1 MAKIDRHAIETKYE
15 ALRNVLDERTR
26 RLWAAAE
33 ARCLPY
39 GGVSVVSSVTGL
51 SRTTILAGMKEL
63 QSTGQRAISME
74 RTGIRRPGGG
84 RKSLTACDTSLEHDL
99 EFLVEPLTRGDP
111 ESPLRWTC
119 KSTRR
124 LAEEL
129 NRQGH
134 RIGDRK
140 VADLLHHLHYSLQAN
155 AKTREGSHHPDRNA
169 QFEYINKLTKL
180 FQKNGQPV
188 ISVDTKKKELVGD
201 FKNSGREWHP
211 KEQPEEV
218 RVHDFEDTELGKVIP
233 YGVYDLSKNEGWV
246 TVGTDHDTSDFAIDT
261 IMSWWKQMGRYAYP
275 DGTEI
280 LILADSGGSNGS
292 RSRLWKIGVQ
302 RLANATALD
311 VTVCHFPPGTS
322 KWNKIEHRLFS
333 FITQNWRGRP
343 LVSHEVIVNLIGTT
357 TTRNGLSV
365 QARLSSKKYKTGTK
379 VSNKDFAQINIKPKR
394 FHGDWNYTILRKTNS
409 HS

>member
-1 MAKIDRHAIETKYE
+1 
-15 ALRNVLDERTR
+15 
-26 RLWAAAE
+26 
-33 ARCLPY
+33 
-39 GGVSVVSSVTGL
+39 
-51 SRTTILAGMKEL
+51 MKEL
-63 QSTGQRAISME
+63 RAVAQTPIPTES
-74 RTGIRRPGGG
+74 RRIRRTGGG
-84 RKSLTACDTSLEHDL
+84 RKSLMARDASLEGDL
-99 EFLVEPLTRGDP
+99 ESLVEPLTRGDP
-111 ESPLRWTC
+111 GSPLRWTC

-169 QFEYINKLTKL
+169 QFEYINKITKL
-180 FQKNGQPV
+180 FQKRGQPV

-201 FKNSGREWHP
+201 FKNSGREWQP
-211 KEQPEEV
+211 RAQPEKV
-218 RVHDFEDTELGKVIP
+218 RVHDFEDKDLGKVIP

-275 DGTEI
+275 DGTDL

-302 RLANATALD
+302 HLANATALD

-343 LVSHEVIVNLIGTT
+343 LVSHEVIVNLIGSTK
-357 TTRNGLSV
+357 TRNGLSV
-365 QARLSSKKYKTGTK
+365 QARLSTKKYKTGAK
-379 VSNKDFAQINIKPKR
+379 VSDEDFAQIKIRPKR
-394 FHGDWNYTILRKTNS
+394 FHSDWNYTILGKRNA